1 MKCNVFVVTC
11 LLAGSAGW
19 AAEPLKID
27 SPMWRDPACQLPEF
41 KTVIPQELVRPW
53 KRALEFHDAELRRMA
68 ADTLVTARQRGM
80 EGLEGLRGR
89 LAELAGD
96 QEAGPVV
103 RRAAARALVALDSR
117 EHAELL
123 ARVAAAEGPEV
134 AQLVEPALARWGY
147 GGLASE
153 WLKRLED
160 HSVPQV
166 SWRLALDCLVIREE
180 RAAAEPLLKFVHDD
194 RTPITLRLAAAKAVA
209 ALEQDGL
216 VDDARRLASDKS
228 TAAAPRRT
236 LGVTL
241 LRRHRDAESVTLLRE
256 LATDADPAVAAAAF
270 ERLLEIDPKH
280 TYDLAAAALGNADVK
295 VRSAAAR
302 ALVAQGEASSVR
314 QVSVLLADRNPTLRV
329 WVRQSLVELAQ
340 RPELRRVVIE
350 EMERSL
356 DTHPWQGLEQ
366 AMMLAVSLE
375 HAAIAGRLVEY
386 MPHPRPEVAL
396 AACFALRK
404 FRVPELLPPMLEHA
418 TKQQQRRLDGGGQSY
433 ETVMMDDQLIQLA
446 QAFGEMRYEPAD
458 RLLRKFVPKVVPYGI
473 HARAAACWALGYLHE
488 GKAPA
493 DLVGQFQERLSDVA
507 SEMPEADEVRRMCA
521 ASMGRMRAESALPVL
536 RRFCDGEGQFTD
548 VGQSCWWSI
557 ELMTDE
563 KRPPFIVYSRNL
575 LGWFMQPT
583 DKP

>member
-1 MKCNVFVVTC
+1 
-11 LLAGSAGW
+11 
-19 AAEPLKID
+19 
-27 SPMWRDPACQLPEF
+27 
-41 KTVIPQELVRPW
+41 
-53 KRALEFHDAELRRMA
+53 
-68 ADTLVTARQRGM
+68 M
-80 EGLEGLRGR
+80 EGLEGLRGE
-89 LAELAGD
+89 LAELAQD

-103 RRAAARALVALDSR
+103 RRAAARAMVALDSR

-123 ARVAAAEGPEV
+123 ARLAASEGPEV
-134 AQLVEPALARWGY
+134 AQWVEPALARWGY
-147 GGLASE
+147 GGLTSE

-160 HSVPQV
+160 KPVPLM
-166 SWRLALDCLVIREE
+166 SWRLAVDCLVIRGE
-180 RAAAEPLLKFVHDD
+180 RAAAPPLLHVVHDD
-194 RTPITLRLAAAKAVA
+194 RTPATVRLAAAKAIA

-228 TAAAPRRT
+228 STASLRRI

-241 LRRHRDAESVTLLRE
+241 LRRHRDAESVALLRE
-256 LATDADPAVAAAAF
+256 LATDANPVVAASAF

-280 TYDLAAAALGNADVK
+280 AYDLAAAALGNADVK

-302 ALVAQGEASSVR
+302 ALVAQGEATSIR
-314 QVSVLLADRNPTLRV
+314 QVSALLADRNPTLRI

-340 RPELRRVVIE
+340 RPEMRSVVIE
-350 EMERSL
+350 EIERSL
-356 DTHPWQGLEQ
+356 DTHSWQGLEQ

-375 HAAIAGRLVEY
+375 HKAIAGRLVEY

-418 TKQQQRRLDGGGQSY
+418 TKQQQRRLDGGILPH
-433 ETVMMDDQLIQLA
+433 ETVMSDDQLIQLA
-446 QAFGEMRYEPAD
+446 QAFGEMRYQPAD
-458 RLLRKFVPKVVPYGI
+458 GLLRKLVPKVVPYGI

-488 GKAPA
+488 GKAPS
-493 DLVGQFQERLSDVA
+493 DLVGQFEARLSDIA

-548 VGQSCWWSI
+548 VGQACWWSI
-557 ELMTDE
+557 ERMTDE
-563 KRPPFIVYSRNL
+563 KRPPFVIYSRNL

-583 DKP
+583 DLP